1 MQENEIEEFCETSS
15 WETSSDQ
22 EEFYDLS
29 AEKAIKPQQRSPTMN
44 NSNPPEDSGGSEEG
58 SDAES
63 EKISQNAWEIR
74 EENKYREEK
83 RSWREYLLKSQE
95 SPRSDIPM
103 DQIAFSREILE
114 KNR

>member
-1 MQENEIEEFCETSS
+1 
-15 WETSSDQ
+15 
-22 EEFYDLS
+22 
-29 AEKAIKPQQRSPTMN
+29 MN
-44 NSNPPEDSGGSEEG
+44 NSNPPDDSGGSEEG

-74 EENKYREEK
+74 EENKYRDEK

-114 KNR
+114 RNR

>member
-1 MQENEIEEFCETSS
+1 
-15 WETSSDQ
+15 
-22 EEFYDLS
+22 
-29 AEKAIKPQQRSPTMN
+29 MN

-74 EENKYREEK
+74 EENKYRDEK

-114 KNR
+114 RNR